1 MKCPYCNAPMVEELL
16 DYIVEI
22 DGQEARLEDV
32 PTWVC
37 ETCDHTEVEDEVI
50 EAVEDKGKLRT
61 PKLIFL
67 DNPTLPKRL
76 SQAPRR

>member
-1 MKCPYCNAPMVEELL
+1 MKCPYCNAPMTEELL

-22 DGQEARLEDV
+22 DEQEVRLEDV

-50 EAVEDKGKLRT
+50 EAVEDMLAH
-61 PKLIFL
+61 L
-67 DNPTLPKRL
+67 DTV
-76 SQAPRR
+76 QAGTEEE